1 MPMRSRSVALLR
13 HLARPRA
20 ASTAPPVTAASI
32 RRELSL
38 LRDLVKVQAKV
49 VESRRLYDRFIRRIF
64 PVVVAVLLLVEWNQ
78 DASIKELKESV
89 TKLKEE
95 KEKAASTTMASSS
108 AMPASEAEAESEPT
122 VAMLKEEKDKAASA
136 TTSSSSAMPASQAE
150 SEPTV
155 AMLKEKKKAA
165 SATTASSSA
174 MPASEPESEPTVTNG
189 TSCVGAQL
197 DPR

>member
-1 MPMRSRSVALLR
+1 MPMRLR

-38 LRDLVKVQAKV
+38 LRDLVKVEAKV
-49 VESRRLYDRFIRRIF
+49 DESRRLYDGFSRRIF
-64 PVVVAVLLLVEWNQ
+64 PVVVAVLLLVEANQ

-89 TKLKEE
+89 AKLKEE

-108 AMPASEAEAESEPT
+108 AMPASEAESEPT
-122 VAMLKEEKDKAASA
+122 VAMLKEEKDKVASA
-136 TTSSSSAMPASQAE
+136 TTASSSAMPASQAE

-155 AMLKEKKKAA
+155 AMLKEKEKAA
-165 SATTASSSA
+165 SAMTASSSA
-174 MPASEPESEPTVTNG
+174 MPASEPESELTVTNG
-189 TSCVGAQL
+189 TSCVGGST
-197 DPR
+197 